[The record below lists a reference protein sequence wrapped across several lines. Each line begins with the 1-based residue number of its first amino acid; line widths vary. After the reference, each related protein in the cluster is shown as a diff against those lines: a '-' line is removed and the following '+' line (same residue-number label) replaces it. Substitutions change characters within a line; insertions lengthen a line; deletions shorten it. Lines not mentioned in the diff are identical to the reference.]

1 MDMDLKKFFKFLMLA
16 SLVVSLVVPTTGV
29 FANERYDDSAWIDVS
44 SRTSKENIALKKPV
58 TSSTIENN
66 QYASYAVDGNENTY
80 WASVNPSELEVDL
93 QGYYKIS
100 EINLMAYFDGHQ

>member
-1 MDMDLKKFFKFLMLA
+1 MDMDLKKFFKCLMLA
-16 SLVVSLVVPTTGV
+16 SLVVSLVVPTTWV